1 MCAHARGG
9 LEAPV
14 PAAAGALPQGFARN
28 EDADGVSRLRW
39 PALPGVPWRAEY
51 VASGVRIESRGNAE
65 MCGAWRGTP
74 GMSGMHMP
82 CAVHALYEVRAR
94 CQRASSSERAD

>member
-65 MCGAWRGTP
+65 MCGAGPLECLGCT
-74 GMSGMHMP
+74 
-82 CAVHALYEVRAR
+82 CHALCTHFTRCEHDASARAHLR
-94 CQRASSSERAD
+94 ERTE